1 MVRQASIVLKRH
13 WGERRTRLRF
23 GEKKWMRELERVL
36 GKKTVEDEIF
46 AETAKHAHEEK
57 VVPGAPAARG

>member
-1 MVRQASIVLKRH
+1 
-13 WGERRTRLRF
+13 
-23 GEKKWMRELERVL
+23 MRELERVL